1 MKLNWSG
8 FWRSCQGRHLKIYYI
23 VFKSWPLT
31 AFWPPV
37 SLWVVYFVYLYH
49 QCLPVWGWT
58 KSHQHPLKKSSLSN
72 NFPWIWLWSHRGV
85 VMVCCLIVT
94 MLLSWQKEASK
105 SCEEIGP
112 LYCPMPDNIWQH
124 KDKSSL
130 RKIRLL
136 CALEEAERRG
146 NRSRPQPSETWSVL
160 SDFAPTADTQYEA
173 LCGLG
178 AE

>member
-1 MKLNWSG
+1 
-8 FWRSCQGRHLKIYYI
+8 
-23 VFKSWPLT
+23 
-31 AFWPPV
+31 
-37 SLWVVYFVYLYH
+37 
-49 QCLPVWGWT
+49 
-58 KSHQHPLKKSSLSN
+58 
-72 NFPWIWLWSHRGV
+72 
-85 VMVCCLIVT
+85 MVCCLIVT

-112 LYCPMPDNIWQH
+112 LYCSMPDNIWQH

-160 SDFAPTADTQYEA
+160 SNFAPTADTQYEA

-178 AE
+178 AEQGRQITALRGCRIGSFKGRENLFLTAVRVNKEQKITCDYLVVLCKRGNTTGNNNAPYLPQLCLPKKHTHKVVMTAQQ